1 MTRLNDSYD
10 IGKAFAAIENEL
22 IASMIRNMRRHKVE
36 EVKEDKQWSMWQAE
50 QLKSLEKYKKANQ
63 KKYSKQFR
71 DINTQIEGLI
81 KAAKTE
87 GSMSQ
92 EIAILEA
99 IKRGF
104 PARKAAAG
112 ATAEFFRLNERK
124 LEALIK
130 ATTQDMQKAETAVL
144 RMANDQYRKA
154 IFNAQVYA
162 NSGAGTY
169 EQAVDMATKDMLS
182 AGLNCVE
189 YKNGARHTLADYA
202 YMAVQTASK
211 RAYLQGEGQKRQEWG
226 ISTVVMNKRG
236 NPCPKCLPWVGKVLI
251 DDVWSGGSRKDGKYP
266 LMSKAI
272 AAGLYH
278 PRCKD
283 SHTTYFEGI
292 STPPDGKFT
301 RKELAEIEQNA
312 KQEAKQQYTGRQA
325 QRFERIADY
334 SLDKSN
340 QRVNKEKAEQYS
352 DLSEKSLMQNAQRFS
367 EKVEADA
374 YHRPATVK
382 AWKELKKEEK
392 EALWKYTGSDYT
404 RINAALR
411 EETVSE
417 QTKAVQGYISSMTSA
432 IKKCRLEDD
441 TWVRRGVSQRGLA
454 GFLQTTTE
462 ELYSQD
468 IRKRIIN
475 KECVEKGFMSAG
487 ASKDVGF
494 SGINLEICLPKG
506 TQAIYAEPFS
516 QYGGTND
523 NGTWDGIEQASY
535 IGGEAEMIIQRNSKF
550 KVKDLKTDADGRITD
565 LILLLIEQMP

>member
-1 MTRLNDSYD
+1 MTRPNDSYD

-112 ATAEFFRLNERK
+112 ATAEFFKLNQRK
-124 LEALIK
+124 LEALFK
-130 ATTQDMQKAETAVL
+130 ATTKDMQKAETAVL

-292 STPPDGKFT
+292 STPPDDKFT
-301 RKELAEIEQNA
+301 KKELKVIEKNI
-312 KQEAKQQYTGRQA
+312 KHEEKRQYVDRQVNKYSRL
-325 QRFERIADY
+325 QKY
-334 SLDKSN
+334 SLDGQNQKSYGI
-340 QRVNKEKAEQYS
+340 KA
-352 DLSEKSLMQNAQRFS
+352 SE
-367 EKVEADA
+367 
-374 YHRPATVK
+374 
-382 AWKELKKEEK
+382 W
-392 EALWKYTGSDYT
+392 
-404 RINAALR
+404 
-411 EETVSE
+411 
-417 QTKAVQGYISSMTSA
+417 
-432 IKKCRLEDD
+432 
-441 TWVRRGVSQRGLA
+441 
-454 GFLQTTTE
+454 
-462 ELYSQD
+462 
-468 IRKRIIN
+468 
-475 KECVEKGFMSAG
+475 
-487 ASKDVGF
+487 
-494 SGINLEICLPKG
+494 
-506 TQAIYAEPFS
+506 
-516 QYGGTND
+516 
-523 NGTWDGIEQASY
+523 
-535 IGGEAEMIIQRNSKF
+535 IG
-550 KVKDLKTDADGRITD
+550 
-565 LILLLIEQMP
+565 

>member
-1 MTRLNDSYD
+1 MTRPNDSYD

-112 ATAEFFRLNERK
+112 ATAEFFKLNQRK

-130 ATTQDMQKAETAVL
+130 ATTKDMQKAETAVL

-211 RAYLQGEGQKRQEWG
+211 RAYLQGEGTKRQEWG
-226 ISTVVMNKRG
+226 ISTVIMNKRG
-236 NPCPKCLPWVGKVLI
+236 NPCPKCLPFVGKILI

-292 STPPDGKFT
+292 STPPDDKFT
-301 RKELAEIEQNA
+301 HKELAEIEGKYRKDQN
-312 KQEAKQQYTGRQA
+312 QQYAANQARKYDRMAKNTLDDDSRLKYKSLAERWKSRAYDWNLSKFTDMLQDFNNGQKDIISHWSIQKNLNKSDIGKQTVEYIVEHPELNINLCYKIDVPEGLLGRQDKNDIYIYASKTGTIQKTAETLIHEITHRKYDIGGNQWAECVCRA
-325 QRFERIADY
+325 QEIKHRKKNDKLTGQELRDIIKSVKRDY
-334 SLDKSN
+334 
-340 QRVNKEKAEQYS
+340 
-352 DLSEKSLMQNAQRFS
+352 
-367 EKVEADA
+367 
-374 YHRPATVK
+374 P
-382 AWKELKKEEK
+382 ELK
-392 EALWKYTGSDYT
+392 W
-404 RINAALR
+404 R
-411 EETVSE
+411 
-417 QTKAVQGYISSMTSA
+417 
-432 IKKCRLEDD
+432 
-441 TWVRRGVSQRGLA
+441 
-454 GFLQTTTE
+454 
-462 ELYSQD
+462 
-468 IRKRIIN
+468 
-475 KECVEKGFMSAG
+475 
-487 ASKDVGF
+487 
-494 SGINLEICLPKG
+494 
-506 TQAIYAEPFS
+506 
-516 QYGGTND
+516 
-523 NGTWDGIEQASY
+523 
-535 IGGEAEMIIQRNSKF
+535 
-550 KVKDLKTDADGRITD
+550 
-565 LILLLIEQMP
+565 